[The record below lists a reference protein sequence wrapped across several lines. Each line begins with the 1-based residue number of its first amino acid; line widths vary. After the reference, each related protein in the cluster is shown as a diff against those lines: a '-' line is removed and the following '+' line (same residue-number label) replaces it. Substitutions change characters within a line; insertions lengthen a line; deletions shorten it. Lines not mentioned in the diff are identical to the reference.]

1 MVEKRRRYVVKKEWR
16 MERNEE
22 VTVVFVYLKL

>member
-22 VTVVFVYLKL
+22 LTVVPVYLKL